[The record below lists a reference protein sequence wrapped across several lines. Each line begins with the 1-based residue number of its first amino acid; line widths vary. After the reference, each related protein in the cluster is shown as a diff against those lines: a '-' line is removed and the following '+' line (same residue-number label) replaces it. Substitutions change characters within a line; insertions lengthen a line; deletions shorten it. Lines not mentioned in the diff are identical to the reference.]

1 MATKSTTTR
10 TARPVKAASAKKSAT
25 AKKVAPSKKSAPA
38 KKVAPAAK
46 ATAERAAAAA
56 APKGAAAPQAARR
69 LPKVQIPTVRLPEL
83 SISKVQLPEIKMPE
97 IKVPE
102 IKMPE
107 IKVPEIKVPEIKV
120 PEPITTAQQH
130 VVSAAKQAMA
140 RVNDRLDPS
149 RRRTVVLER
158 VERVE
163 RDTLQALERAMSRTA
178 PVRERIE
185 LPFAPGVSKAVRA
198 NVEFAVKLAKRQ
210 ADFAERVVKTLVP
223 AA

>member
-1 MATKSTTTR
+1 MATKSTPTR
-10 TARPVKAASAKKSAT
+10 TARPAKAAAAKT
-25 AKKVAPSKKSAPA
+25 SAPA
-38 KKVAPAAK
+38 KKAAAAKKAAPAAK
-46 ATAERAAAAA
+46 AAPARPTAAAAQKA
-56 APKGAAAPQAARR
+56 APAPRATRR
-69 LPKVQIPTVRLPEL
+69 LPKVQIPKVQIPKVRIPEL
-83 SISKVQLPEIKMPE
+83 SLPKVQFPELNVPEIKLPEIKLPE
-97 IKVPE
+97 IKL
-102 IKMPE
+102 
-107 IKVPEIKVPEIKV
+107 

-130 VVSAAKQAMA
+130 VVSVAKQAMS

-158 VERVE
+158 VERAE
-163 RDTLQALERAMSRTA
+163 RDTLDALERAMSRTA

-185 LPFAPGVSKAVRA
+185 LPFAPGVGKAVRT